1 MRVHQKLTED
11 HICMTKVSKMRNHLV
26 EEVLDDD
33 LYNLMIKYKESLEDE
48 NHLISTTELLDHT
61 RGLLSIFRDAMPIY
75 DMNDNRPEKL
85 SNFEK

>member
-1 MRVHQKLTED
+1 
-11 HICMTKVSKMRNHLV
+11 
-26 EEVLDDD
+26 
-33 LYNLMIKYKESLEDE
+33 MIKYKESLEDE

-75 DMNDNRPEKL
+75 DMNDNRLEKL